1 VIMTKAYVLITTEI
15 GRGDDVYATL
25 GEMEEVREVNIVAGT
40 YDIVAI
46 VESQSARDIGRI
58 VMDRIQR
65 IDGVMSTVTLM
76 AIR

>member
-1 VIMTKAYVLITTEI
+1 MTKAYVLITTEI
-15 GRGDDVYATL
+15 GRSDDVYKSL
-25 GEMEEVREVNIVAGT
+25 GELEGVREVDIVAGT
-40 YDIVAI
+40 YDIVAV

-58 VMDRIQR
+58 VMDRVQR

>member
-1 VIMTKAYVLITTEI
+1 MTKAYVLITTEI
-15 GRGDDVYATL
+15 GRGDDVYSTL
-25 GEMEEVREVNIVAGT
+25 GEMEEVREVSIVAGT

>member
-1 VIMTKAYVLITTEI
+1 MTRAYVLITTEI
-15 GRGDDVYATL
+15 GRGDDVYKSL
-25 GEMEEVREVNIVAGT
+25 GEMEDIREVNIVAGT
-40 YDIVAI
+40 FDIVAI

-58 VMDRIQR
+58 VMDRLQR

>member
-1 VIMTKAYVLITTEI
+1 MTKAYVLITTEI
-15 GRGDDVYATL
+15 GRSDDVHAVL
-25 GEMEEVREVNIVAGT
+25 AEMDGVREVNIVAGT
-40 YDIVAI
+40 YDIVAV
-46 VESQSARDIGRI
+46 VEAESARDIGRI

>member
-1 VIMTKAYVLITTEI
+1 MTKAYVLITTEI
-15 GRGDDVYATL
+15 GRGEDVYTTL
-25 GEMEEVREVNIVAGT
+25 DEWEDVKEVNIVAGT
-40 YDIVAI
+40 YDIVAVI
-46 VESQSARDIGRI
+46 ESQSARDIGRI

>member
-1 VIMTKAYVLITTEI
+1 MTKAYVLITTEI
-15 GRGDDVYATL
+15 GRSDDVYKAL
-25 GEMEEVREVNIVAGT
+25 GEMEGVRDVDIVAGT
-40 YDIVAI
+40 YDLVAV

-58 VMDRIQR
+58 VMDRVQR

>member
-1 VIMTKAYVLITTEI
+1 MTKAYVLITTEI
-15 GRGDDVYATL
+15 GRGDDVYKTL
-25 GEMEEVREVNIVAGT
+25 GEFEDVKEVNIVAGT
-40 YDIVAI
+40 YDIVAV

>member
-1 VIMTKAYVLITTEI
+1 MMTRAYVLITTEI
-15 GRGDDVYATL
+15 GRGDDVYTTL
-25 GEMEEVREVNIVAGT
+25 GEMEDVREVNIVAGT

-58 VMDRIQR
+58 VMDRLQR

-76 AIR
+76 SIR

>member
-1 VIMTKAYVLITTEI
+1 MTKAFVLITTEI

-25 GEMEEVREVNIVAGT
+25 EKMEGVREVNIVAGT
-40 YDIVAI
+40 YDIVVV
-46 VESQSARDIGRI
+46 VESESARDIGRI

>member
-1 VIMTKAYVLITTEI
+1 MTRAYVLITTEI
-15 GRGDDVYATL
+15 GRGDDVYQTL
-25 GEMEEVREVNIVAGT
+25 EEMNGVREVSIVAGT
-40 YDIVAI
+40 YDIVAV

-58 VMDRIQR
+58 VMDRVQR